1 MKLNIVNGYVVTMN
15 AAREVFDG
23 GFVSV
28 GDDGK
33 IEAVGPASAAPTDP
47 AIPLIDAKGMIV
59 LPGLVDACHSHWHN
73 LMMGLDP
80 AGQAPEPRQLREF
93 AARFVDDDT
102 LAASATVAAQTL
114 LRGGTTCVMN
124 AVPDDRNEAGLLATV
139 DAMRRVGLRQV
150 QALRFSASHRPDE
163 ETERLAALIQKLHLS
178 DEGRVRIAIEVSTSA
193 HATFL
198 GFAKESATTA
208 ATRLAEAHDLRVL
221 TRSSAA
227 DGARFDSL
235 ERATQHL
242 GRSDVLHL
250 MELGALDSRWTIV
263 GAEFFSPADVSLAI
277 ESGCAAV
284 CTPMASS
291 WRGLPLGPWPELLR
305 GGVPCALGSDLSTE
319 VSSVDTVEQMKSCLL
334 LNNAMRLDPTAMSA
348 ERVLEMATIYGAHAM
363 GLAQE
368 IGSLEAGKRAD
379 ISVFDLRGVH
389 AAAFHKPISVFV
401 TCASATDAALVLV
414 DGRVRVKTGFPF
426 LTMASEPNALPPLA
440 EARHLHH
447 LWNAS
452 SAMEA

>member
-1 MKLNIVNGYVVTMN
+1 MKLSIVNGYVVTMN
-15 AAREVFDG
+15 EAREIFDG
-23 GFVSV
+23 GFVSI
-28 GDDGK
+28 GEDGR
-33 IEAVGPASAAPTDP
+33 IEAVGPASAAPTDS
-47 AIPLIDAKGMIV
+47 AVTVIDAKGMIV

-73 LMMGLDP
+73 LMMGLDL
-80 AGQAPEPRQLREF
+80 AGQAPEPKQLREF
-93 AARFVDDDT
+93 SARFVDDDT

-124 AVPDDRNEAGLLATV
+124 AVPDCRNEAGLLATI
-139 DAMRRVGLRQV
+139 DAMSRVGLRQV
-150 QALRFSASHRPDE
+150 QALHFPASKNPVEVR
-163 ETERLAALIQKLHLS
+163 ERLTALIKKLHLS

-193 HATFL
+193 HATFH
-198 GFAKESATTA
+198 GFAKESATTEA
-208 ATRLAEAHDLRVL
+208 NRLAVAYDLRVF

-227 DGARFDSL
+227 DGARLGSL

-250 MELGALDSRWTIV
+250 MELGVLDSRWTIV
-263 GAEFFSPADVSLAI
+263 GAEFFCAADVSLAI
-277 ESGCAAV
+277 ESGCSAV

-305 GGVPCALGSDLSTE
+305 GGVPCALGSDLSTQI
-319 VSSVDTVEQMKSCLL
+319 SSLDTIEQMKSCLL

-348 ERVLEMATIYGAHAM
+348 ERVIEMATIYGAQAL

-368 IGSLEAGKRAD
+368 IGSLEVGKRAD

-401 TCASATDAALVLV
+401 ACASATDAALVVV
-414 DGRVRVKTGFPF
+414 DGRVCVKTGFPF
-426 LTMASEPNALPPLA
+426 LTEDSEPSALPPVA
-440 EARHLHH
+440 EARQLRH

-452 SAMEA
+452 STIGA